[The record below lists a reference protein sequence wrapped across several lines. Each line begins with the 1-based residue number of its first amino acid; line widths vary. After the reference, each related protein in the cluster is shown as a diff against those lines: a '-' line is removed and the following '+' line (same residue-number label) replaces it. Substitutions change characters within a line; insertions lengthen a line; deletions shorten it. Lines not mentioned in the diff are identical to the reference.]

1 MQSFF
6 EKLAELLGVE
16 AGEVQAESVLDSF
29 DEWDSLGALTVVSMI
44 DEDYGVTVLS
54 EELARLSTV
63 GELWQ
68 QVQTGQS
75 GAGANGA

>member
-1 MQSFF
+1 LQSFF
-6 EKLAELLGVE
+6 KKLAELLGVE
-16 AGEVQAESVLDSF
+16 ADEVQADSALDSF

-68 QVQTGQS
+68 RVQAGHS
-75 GAGANGA
+75 DPGAKDT

>member
-16 AGEVQAESVLDSF
+16 ADEVLADSALDSF

-68 QVQTGQS
+68 RVQAGHS
-75 GAGANGA
+75 DPGANDT

>member
-16 AGEVQAESVLDSF
+16 ADEVQAESTLDSF

-68 QVQTGQS
+68 QVQAGQTGP
-75 GAGANGA
+75 GVEEA

>member
-16 AGEVQAESVLDSF
+16 ADEVLADSALDSF

-68 QVQTGQS
+68 REQ
-75 GAGANGA
+75 AGHSAPAANDT

>member
-1 MQSFF
+1 MQLFF
-6 EKLAELLGVE
+6 EKLADLLGVE
-16 AGEVQAESVLDSF
+16 ADEVQAESTLDSF

-54 EELARLSTV
+54 EELARMSTV

-68 QVQTGQS
+68 KVHAGQS
-75 GAGANGA
+75 GSGVDDA

>member
-16 AGEVQAESVLDSF
+16 ADEVQADSALDSF

-68 QVQTGQS
+68 RVQAGDS
-75 GAGANGA
+75 DPGAKDR

>member
-16 AGEVQAESVLDSF
+16 ADEVQADSALDSF
-29 DEWDSLGALTVVSMI
+29 DEWDSLGALPVVSMI

-68 QVQTGQS
+68 RVQAGHS
-75 GAGANGA
+75 DPGAKDT

>member
-16 AGEVQAESVLDSF
+16 ADEIQAASALDSF

-54 EELARLSTV
+54 EELARLSTG

-68 QVQTGQS
+68 RVQAGHS
-75 GAGANGA
+75 DPGAKDT

>member
-75 GAGANGA
+75 GPGANGA

>member
-16 AGEVQAESVLDSF
+16 ADEVLADSALDSF

-68 QVQTGQS
+68 RVQAGDS
-75 GAGANGA
+75 DPGAKDT

>member
-16 AGEVQAESVLDSF
+16 ADEVQADSVLDSF

-68 QVQTGQS
+68 RVQAGHS
-75 GAGANGA
+75 DPGANDT

>member
-16 AGEVQAESVLDSF
+16 ADEVQADSALDSF

-54 EELARLSTV
+54 EELARLSTD

-68 QVQTGQS
+68 RVQAGDS
-75 GAGANGA
+75 DPGANDT

>member
-1 MQSFF
+1 LQSFF

-16 AGEVQAESVLDSF
+16 ADEVLADSALDSF

-68 QVQTGQS
+68 RVQAGHS
-75 GAGANGA
+75 APGANDT

>member
-16 AGEVQAESVLDSF
+16 ADEVLADSALDSF

-68 QVQTGQS
+68 RVQAGDS
-75 GAGANGA
+75 DPGANDT

>member
-16 AGEVQAESVLDSF
+16 AGEVLAESALDSF

-68 QVQTGQS
+68 RVQTGQGS
-75 GAGANGA
+75 PGANDA

>member
-16 AGEVQAESVLDSF
+16 ADEVLADSALDSF

-68 QVQTGQS
+68 RVQ
-75 GAGANGA
+75 AGHSDPVANDT

>member
-1 MQSFF
+1 LQSFF

-16 AGEVQAESVLDSF
+16 ADEVQADSALDSF

-68 QVQTGQS
+68 RVQAGDS
-75 GAGANGA
+75 DPGAKDT

>member
-16 AGEVQAESVLDSF
+16 ADEVQADSVLDSF

-68 QVQTGQS
+68 QVQAGQTGP
-75 GAGANGA
+75 GVEDA

>member
-16 AGEVQAESVLDSF
+16 ADEVLADSALDSF

-68 QVQTGQS
+68 RGQAGHS
-75 GAGANGA
+75 APGANDT